1 MKISPLW
8 KSVMIGL
15 SIATFTSSFA
25 LTSFLFTGIDSVKMM
40 LMLYLYYVTGALGGY
55 ITYNYLNKNST
66 KIKSDTVKKINEN
79 PERKNNPKEELVDTI
94 EYKKFL
100 NQIKNLKNTSVI
112 LKGLVETRKT
122 LENLKKENNSILEDV
137 VEKMDS
143 KSLDLTKNYLK
154 TS

>member
-1 MKISPLW
+1 
-8 KSVMIGL
+8 MIGL

>member
-1 MKISPLW
+1 VKISPLW

>member
-1 MKISPLW
+1 
-8 KSVMIGL
+8 MIGL
-15 SIATFTSSFA
+15 SIATFTSLFA